1 MAATIPELPAGT
13 LIADRYRVEQ
23 SLGRGAMG
31 GVFAVLDEWVGER
44 VALKLLATRD
54 ASSVERFTHEL
65 RLARRVTHKNIGR
78 TFDIGQ
84 GTLGRFITMERVVG
98 ESLRALLTRRGRL
111 PPDETGALMAQA
123 CAGVAAAHEA
133 GVIHRDLKPGNVLL
147 EVGGRVVV
155 IDFGIAAP
163 QHHRIDGEGFVSG
176 TYDYMSPEQVLA
188 AAAQPSDDV
197 YALGLIAFELATASR
212 PFAGPDARARAAARV
227 TALPDLG
234 ALSPFPA
241 LERVIAGCLERDA
254 SRRPSA
260 AELER
265 RFASLVGD
273 VDTTDLAP
281 APSAASAAQPGD
293 APTTRGSTA
302 SRFVSLFV
310 QPLEIS
316 GPDEAFGLGASLA
329 EEIGDALGRAPG
341 TRVLSAAWVG
351 DSARASFSELAARGV
366 DFVVSGTV
374 LRQGDAGTSV
384 AVRMTSTAS
393 GVRTWSEHFDV
404 GPSQWAGVG
413 SQVAQ
418 RIAETLRLALEHVG
432 WGESLPA
439 GAAMAFLEGR
449 RLARTVNVSPPLA
462 VAALDRCLE
471 LAPDFAPALATRAV
485 AAVSSYT
492 TADRTGKDWSVD
504 CRAAVGRALEA
515 APDLPD
521 THTAAALLSMTACD
535 YVEAVRS
542 LRRVLE
548 IAPTH
553 AFAHEV
559 LGRLECEAGRA
570 ERGIARLTLAVDLD
584 PLRRS
589 ALVPVARA
597 HALRGR
603 LADFDAVYARLDA
616 LDGDATTEECN
627 LMARVAVWFA
637 DRQLAERTLRRLPPD
652 PGNRGGS
659 LRFARLLASLATSS
673 DATWELREL
682 QARTHA
688 RPIPRRFHVN
698 AYQSGAEAEAA
709 RGDPLRGLQ
718 NLELADQGG
727 LADVEWLERCPAL
740 DVLRDEPRFD
750 AVRART
756 RARAAAIWTDE
767 HGLEPLSLRR

>member
-260 AELER
+260 AESRAALREPGRRRRHDRSRARAER
-265 RFASLVGD
+265 C
-273 VDTTDLAP
+273 
-281 APSAASAAQPGD
+281 
-293 APTTRGSTA
+293 
-302 SRFVSLFV
+302 
-310 QPLEIS
+310 
-316 GPDEAFGLGASLA
+316 
-329 EEIGDALGRAPG
+329 LGRPARRCADHARHDGEPVRLAVRAAARDLRPG
-341 TRVLSAAWVG
+341 RGVWSRRQPRRG
-351 DSARASFSELAARGV
+351 DRRRARASA
-366 DFVVSGTV
+366 
-374 LRQGDAGTSV
+374 GDA
-384 AVRMTSTAS
+384 R
-393 GVRTWSEHFDV
+393 
-404 GPSQWAGVG
+404 
-413 SQVAQ
+413 AQ
-418 RIAETLRLALEHVG
+418 RR
-432 WGESLPA
+432 
-439 GAAMAFLEGR
+439 
-449 RLARTVNVSPPLA
+449 
-462 VAALDRCLE
+462 
-471 LAPDFAPALATRAV
+471 
-485 AAVSSYT
+485 
-492 TADRTGKDWSVD
+492 
-504 CRAAVGRALEA
+504 
-515 APDLPD
+515 
-521 THTAAALLSMTACD
+521 
-535 YVEAVRS
+535 
-542 LRRVLE
+542 
-548 IAPTH
+548 
-553 AFAHEV
+553 
-559 LGRLECEAGRA
+559 LGRG
-570 ERGIARLTLAVDLD
+570 
-584 PLRRS
+584 
-589 ALVPVARA
+589 
-597 HALRGR
+597 
-603 LADFDAVYARLDA
+603 
-616 LDGDATTEECN
+616 
-627 LMARVAVWFA
+627 
-637 DRQLAERTLRRLPPD
+637 
-652 PGNRGGS
+652 
-659 LRFARLLASLATSS
+659 
-673 DATWELREL
+673 
-682 QARTHA
+682 
-688 RPIPRRFHVN
+688 
-698 AYQSGAEAEAA
+698 
-709 RGDPLRGLQ
+709 
-718 NLELADQGG
+718 
-727 LADVEWLERCPAL
+727 
-740 DVLRDEPRFD
+740 
-750 AVRART
+750 
-756 RARAAAIWTDE
+756 
-767 HGLEPLSLRR
+767 